1 MKLLKNISWSIC
13 IEIMYSVHI
22 EKPRQGGKLA
32 TEVKSVKQVVAYIN
46 DVLFSGIGV
55 ATMHT
60 VYSMLT
66 RPETTKAPF
75 KEYVT
80 IVRV

>member
-1 MKLLKNISWSIC
+1 M
-13 IEIMYSVHI
+13 
-22 EKPRQGGKLA
+22 
-32 TEVKSVKQVVAYIN
+32 TEVNSVKQVVAYIN
-46 DVLFSGIGV
+46 DALFSGIGV
-55 ATMHT
+55 ATKHT

>member
-1 MKLLKNISWSIC
+1 M
-13 IEIMYSVHI
+13 
-22 EKPRQGGKLA
+22 
-32 TEVKSVKQVVAYIN
+32 KQVVAYIN
-46 DVLFSGIGV
+46 DALFSGIG
-55 ATMHT
+55 AARKHT

>member
-1 MKLLKNISWSIC
+1 M
-13 IEIMYSVHI
+13 
-22 EKPRQGGKLA
+22 
-32 TEVKSVKQVVAYIN
+32 TEVNSVKQVVAYIN
-46 DVLFSGIGV
+46 DALFSGIGV
-55 ATMHT
+55 ATKHT

-66 RPETTKAPF
+66 CPETTKAPF